1 MSAGKPMSLRVRVT
15 VAATVLGVVLSVL
28 FAGLTVYVS
37 EEYEDVLVGELL
49 QGQAQDYSLRLA
61 LDPTATLPQ
70 SHRLSGYLRRRDG
83 SGVIPADLAPLGP
96 GFYDDDPRLPDGIHA
111 GVYDIAQGR
120 LYFAIDLSDIEATEQ
135 LLAVTVIAI
144 FLVGTSFAAWLGWF
158 LAGASLTPLRRFA
171 GAVDA
176 LPVTPQR
183 TELAKDAGSDELGRL
198 AAAIDAYQ
206 ARLADADV
214 QERRFFADA
223 SHELRT
229 PLAVVRGVTEVILD
243 DPGAEPAL
251 RNRLGRLDRGVS
263 ELGMLLDV
271 LLGLARRRELIV
283 ETVDARRLFDDS
295 LDALSALAGREQLV
309 VDNRLGGTWQAP
321 RREVDLL
328 LQGVLRRLLA
338 PDAAGEL
345 QVSCE
350 SGQLILRFTPQRP
363 EPSMTGAD
371 TERSDSGMALTLVD
385 RLAQWIG
392 WETQRMPTTGGARE
406 VRLTMPASAIAPL

>member
-1 MSAGKPMSLRVRVT
+1 MSGGRPISLRLRVT
-15 VAATVLGVVLSVL
+15 VAAIVLGIVLSAL
-28 FAGLTVYVS
+28 FAGVTVYVS
-37 EEYEDVLVGELL
+37 EKYEDVLVGELL

-61 LDPTATLPQ
+61 LDPAATLPQ

-83 SGVIPADLAPLGP
+83 SGVIPAELAPLGP
-96 GFYDDDPRLPDGIHA
+96 GFYDDAHLPDGIHA

-144 FLVGTSFAAWLGWF
+144 FLIGTGFAAWLGWF

-171 GAVDA
+171 AAVEA

-183 TELAKDAGSDELGRL
+183 TALAEGTGRDELGRL
-198 AAAIDAYQ
+198 ASAIDAYQ
-206 ARLADADV
+206 ARLADADL

-243 DPGAEPAL
+243 DPGAEPVL

-271 LLGLARRRELIV
+271 LLGLARRRELIM
-283 ETVDARRLFDDS
+283 ETVDARRMVDDS
-295 LDALSALAGREQLV
+295 LDALSAIAGREHLL
-309 VDNRLGGTWQAP
+309 VDNRLAGDWCAP
-321 RREVDLL
+321 RREVELL

-338 PDAAGEL
+338 PDAAGQL

-350 SGQLILRFTPQRP
+350 ARQLRLRFTPRHS
-363 EPSMTGAD
+363 EPSAVSAD
-371 TERSDSGMALTLVD
+371 AERSDTGMALTLVD

-392 WETQRMPTTGGARE
+392 WQNERMPSTGGARE
-406 VRLTMPASAIAPL
+406 VRLTMPAGTNAVL

>member
-1 MSAGKPMSLRVRVT
+1 MSLRVRVT
-15 VAATVLGVVLSVL
+15 VAATLLGVVLSAL
-28 FAGLTVYVS
+28 FAGITVYVS

-83 SGVIPADLAPLGP
+83 SGVIPADLASLGP

-120 LYFAIDLSDIEATEQ
+120 LFFAIDLSDIEATEQ
-135 LLAVTVIAI
+135 LLAITVIGI
-144 FLVGTSFAAWLGWF
+144 FLVGISFAAWLGWF

-171 GAVDA
+171 GVVEA

-183 TELAKDAGSDELGRL
+183 TSLADGGSGDELDRL

-229 PLAVVRGVTEVILD
+229 PLAVVRGVTDVILD
-243 DPGAEPAL
+243 DPHAEPAL
-251 RNRLGRLDRGVS
+251 RNRLDRLDRGVS
-263 ELGMLLDV
+263 ELAMLLDV
-271 LLGLARRRELIV
+271 LLGLARRREPIV
-283 ETVDARRLFDDS
+283 ETVDPRRLFDDS
-295 LDALSALAGREQLV
+295 LDALGALAGREQLQ
-309 VDNRLGGTWQAP
+309 VDNRLDGEWQAP
-321 RREVDLL
+321 RREVELL
-328 LQGVLRRLLA
+328 LQGALRRLLA
-338 PDAAGEL
+338 PDASGNL
-345 QVSCE
+345 QVAGDARHLS
-350 SGQLILRFTPQRP
+350 LRFTPRNP
-363 EPSMTGAD
+363 EPEQVARTVPDGD
-371 TERSDSGMALTLVD
+371 TGMALTLVD

-392 WETQRMPTTGGARE
+392 WRIEREATPDGTRE
-406 VRLTMPASAIAPL
+406 VRLVRAGDGGPASH